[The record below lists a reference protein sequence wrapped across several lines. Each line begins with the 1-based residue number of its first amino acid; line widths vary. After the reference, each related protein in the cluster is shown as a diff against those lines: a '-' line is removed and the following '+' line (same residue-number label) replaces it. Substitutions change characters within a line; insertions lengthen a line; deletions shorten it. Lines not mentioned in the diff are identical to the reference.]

1 MTTEEVKWN
10 VGDPCRA
17 VFPDDGLEYEATI
30 ESLGESD
37 GVPFA
42 NVVFLFYGN
51 QQVQFLMALS
61 FTSPVPEKIP
71 YVPIFSLNSS

>member
-1 MTTEEVKWN
+1 MTEEVVWN

-30 ESLGESD
+30 ESLGDTD
-37 GVPFA
+37 GIPYA

-51 QQVQFLMALS
+51 QQVSVFNPNLKLDK
-61 FTSPVPEKIP
+61 FDR
-71 YVPIFSLNSS
+71 